1 MKPTVVVFPGSNC
14 ERDAKVAL
22 ERLSGGGVQL
32 AWHGDAA
39 LPPSSLIVIPG
50 GFSYGDYLRC
60 GAIATHSPIMRDVKA
75 AADRGI
81 PIVGICNGFQVLCEA
96 GLLPGVLMR
105 NASLKFV
112 CRDVHLKVEQT
123 KTPFTSRYTQGQII
137 RVPVAHHD
145 GNYFADNDTLRA
157 LEDDHRVVFRYTD
170 ANGVASPEANPNGS
184 RNNIA
189 GVTNAARNVV
199 GLMPHPE
206 RLFEEALGGTDGRAL
221 FESALE
227 AAAA

>member
-145 GNYFADNDTLRA
+145 GNYFADDDTLRA

>member
-1 MKPTVVVFPGSNC
+1 
-14 ERDAKVAL
+14 
-22 ERLSGGGVQL
+22 
-32 AWHGDAA
+32 
-39 LPPSSLIVIPG
+39 
-50 GFSYGDYLRC
+50 
-60 GAIATHSPIMRDVKA
+60 
-75 AADRGI
+75 
-81 PIVGICNGFQVLCEA
+81 VLCEA

-145 GNYFADNDTLRA
+145 GNYFADDDTLRA

>member
-1 MKPTVVVFPGSNC
+1 MRPTVVVFPGSNC

-22 ERLSGGGVQL
+22 ERISGGEVNL
-32 AWHGDAA
+32 AWHGDAT
-39 LPPSSLIVIPG
+39 LPPSSLIVVPG

-75 AADRGI
+75 AADRGTPVI
-81 PIVGICNGFQVLCEA
+81 GICNGFQVLCEA

-123 KTPFTSRYTQGQII
+123 QTPFTSRFTQGQII
-137 RVPVAHHD
+137 RVPIAHHD
-145 GNYFADNDTLRA
+145 GNFFADEATLKG

-170 ANGVASPEANPNGS
+170 EHGTATEAANPNGS

-189 GVTNAARNVV
+189 GITNTTRNVV

-206 RLFEEALGGTDGRAL
+206 RLFEDQLGGTDGRAV
-221 FESALE
+221 FESVLDAV
-227 AAAA
+227 AA